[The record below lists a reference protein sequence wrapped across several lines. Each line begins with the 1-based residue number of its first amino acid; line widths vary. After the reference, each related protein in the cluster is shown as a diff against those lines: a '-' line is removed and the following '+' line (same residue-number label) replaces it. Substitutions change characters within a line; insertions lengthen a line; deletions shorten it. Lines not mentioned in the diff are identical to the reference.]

1 MTKDPKSWEREYI
14 VHTHWCGGHLWL
26 YDKVDQMSSLMGNWY
41 RMDVQEQQK
50 DPYVNQDST
59 TKIYLRQ
66 SYRFCIFF
74 YPK

>member
-1 MTKDPKSWEREYI
+1 
-14 VHTHWCGGHLWL
+14 
-26 YDKVDQMSSLMGNWY
+26 MSSLMGNWY